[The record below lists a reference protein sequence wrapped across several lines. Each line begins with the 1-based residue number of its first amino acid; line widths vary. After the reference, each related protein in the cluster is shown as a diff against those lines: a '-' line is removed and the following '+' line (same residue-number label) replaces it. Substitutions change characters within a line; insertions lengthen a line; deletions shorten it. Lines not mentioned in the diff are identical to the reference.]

1 MVTTRGHT
9 RPVVTRASRAR
20 GLRPDGRV
28 LPEPG
33 PKARLGAPQTT
44 GQLRDPAESRWLIF
58 PSLQAEVFLPVIVF
72 ISPKEQGPAGAGAP
86 ARARDKAHS
95 RAPPGRGEGQG
106 GAALRGPPAGR
117 PQLPS
122 SAAPPTP
129 AARRPI
135 RRVCCP
141 GARAPETPVR
151 ARPHGWGLAPSAHP
165 HRPSRPISGPGMRS
179 PQARSLARS
188 LARGALTREAPPPP
202 HHHTPRRR
210 RAARAHPQRR
220 PAGVVVSDSSPP
232 MRRRGTLDYDS
243 QEASCRPARS
253 PRTRRARRPALSGK
267 DCQWRRGWWERGTWL
282 HLGPARLPEWG
293 RGAGTQG

>member
-1 MVTTRGHT
+1 MNTFFFNRFIKRQNLDKHKVGRNEGRGFAFGGSFSSLN
-9 RPVVTRASRAR
+9 P
-20 GLRPDGRV
+20 LWI
-28 LPEPG
+28 L
-33 PKARLGAPQTT
+33 
-44 GQLRDPAESRWLIF
+44 AESRWLIF

-95 RAPPGRGEGQG
+95 RAPPGRGQGRG

-179 PQARSLARS
+179 PQARSLAR
-188 LARGALTREAPPPP
+188 GALTREAPPPP
-202 HHHTPRRR
+202 PPHAAPV
-210 RAARAHPQRR
+210 RAPLPHAP
-220 PAGVVVSDSSPP
+220 
-232 MRRRGTLDYDS
+232 
-243 QEASCRPARS
+243 
-253 PRTRRARRPALSGK
+253 RRARQLSSPATASA
-267 DCQWRRGWWERGTWL
+267 
-282 HLGPARLPEWG
+282 PAPPPTPAAWGCWGGAEWG
-293 RGAGTQG
+293 PPPNTATDGPQTPQLSV

>member
-44 GQLRDPAESRWLIF
+44 GQLRDPGF
-58 PSLQAEVFLPVIVF
+58 PSGHCVYFPQRARPRGGRRAGPGPGQSPLPG
-72 ISPKEQGPAGAGAP
+72 STWARGGAG
-86 ARARDKAHS
+86 R
-95 RAPPGRGEGQG
+95 G
-106 GAALRGPPAGR
+106 GAPR
-117 PQLPS
+117 P
-122 SAAPPTP
+122 
-129 AARRPI
+129 ARRPAAVTKQRGTAHP
-135 RRVCCP
+135 RRPPANPARLLP
-141 GARAPETPVR
+141 GRTSPGDTSPSATPRLGPGTERAPAPPEPANQR
-151 ARPHGWGLAPSAHP
+151 AGHAQPAG
-165 HRPSRPISGPGMRS
+165 
-179 PQARSLARS
+179 SLARS
-188 LARGALTREAPPPP
+188 LARSRAGPSRVRRPPP
-202 HHHTPRRR
+202 HHHTPHRR